1 MIEGIDYI
9 KLNDED
15 LKKLHE
21 EMLQLLIEV
30 DKICKK
36 NNIPYFLAGG
46 TLLGAIR
53 HKGFIPWD
61 DDIDIHMFRKDYEQF
76 CEICK
81 KELNKDRYFLQNQCT
96 DEHYNWVYGKLRL
109 KNTSFI
115 RAGQEHIKQK
125 DGIFIDICP
134 IDNLTSGEYKQKLTT
149 LICKMCRKLLWAQVG
164 KKNAG
169 TVCSR
174 VLFKVLSLIP
184 RTLTITIFNY
194 FSSIY
199 NKKETPFLVCHNV
212 AGHIYRREWYD
223 ETILVEFEGLKFQA
237 PKGYDDILS
246 SMYGEYMKLPPIEKR
261 KGHIYASYIKFLD
274 GGELKL

>member
-109 KNTSFI
+109 KNTSFV
-115 RAGQEHIKQK
+115 RAGQEHIKQE

-134 IDNLTSGEYKQKLTT
+134 IDNLTSGEFRQRLTT

-169 TVCSR
+169 TVYSR
-174 VLFKVLSLIP
+174 LLFKVLSLIP

-199 NKKETPFLVCHNV
+199 NKKETSFLVCHNV
-212 AGHIYRREWYD
+212 AGHIYKREWYD

-274 GGELKL
+274 GAELKL